1 MEPQQGRRQGDNA
14 YYPWN
19 EFDSNSYFQHNYS
32 ALWHEDLQIVE
43 TIRDFFFKADR
54 SAGREKSPPPE
65 WSAQG
70 LDVGSGT
77 NLYPAMAMLPFCTEL
92 TLWEYSASNADWLRG
107 EIRAYSESWDTF
119 WKQFALSPPYQGI
132 AEPRAVLAERARV
145 HRGSIF
151 DLPAAS
157 WDIGTM
163 FFVAESVTS
172 HRDEFERATRRFV
185 DALRPGAPF
194 AAAFMENSTGYPVGS
209 RCFPAV
215 PVTTEIVRNCL
226 EDVTGSLDVHR
237 VDSGAE
243 PFREGYTGMI
253 LAMGMVGTG

>member
-1 MEPQQGRRQGDNA
+1 MQPEQGRRQGDNA

-19 EFDSNSYFQHNYS
+19 EFDSVRYFQHNYS
-32 ALWHEDLQIVE
+32 ALRQEDLQILE
-43 TIRDFFFKADR
+43 MIRDFFVKADR
-54 SAGREKSPPPE
+54 PTGA
-65 WSAQG
+65 AQG

-77 NLYPAMAMLPFCTEL
+77 NLYPAMAMLPFCAAL
-92 TLWEYSASNADWLRG
+92 TLWEHSESNADWLRR
-107 EIRAYSESWDTF
+107 EIRDYSASWDPF
-119 WKQFALSPPYQGI
+119 WMRLALSPPYQGI
-132 AEPRAVLAERARV
+132 ADPRSVLAERTSV

-172 HRDEFERATRRFV
+172 HRDEFERATRCFV

-194 AAAFMENSTGYPVGS
+194 AAAFMENSTGYPVGG
-209 RCFPAV
+209 RHFPAV
-215 PVTTEIVRNCL
+215 PVTTGIVRNCL

-237 VDSGAE
+237 VDSDE
-243 PFREGYTGMI
+243 PLRDGYSGMI